1 MVLLFYLTTYLVP
14 RLFVFLHNIRS
25 HEGVA
30 RILSMVS
37 FLGETVIK
45 PYLCTSYSIV
55 KINRKTTSSFITV
68 SYVLSLSPISL
79 IVSIWKLLSA
89 KLFIV

>member
-1 MVLLFYLTTYLVP
+1 
-14 RLFVFLHNIRS
+14 
-25 HEGVA
+25 
-30 RILSMVS
+30 MVS